1 MWPFKYCVTL
11 GAVCY
16 KKAKALWSLTWHLL
30 YGGKAGHT
38 GITLETAELGSSVA
52 FVLVWFFFS
61 LLQVSLLFS
70 LLSKQSG
77 GMPSHM
83 VQRTSVSEKWR
94 PEREREGGGG
104 GARGLTLI
112 QKTKGGEERTGEHA
126 ERWKGEE
133 GEWQDLSWGD
143 HPFCR
148 SAEVRLSRGIRE
160 IVTYRCTCFRA
171 RMHTNTLGMVT
182 ETYINNVAERNRMQ
196 FLPYIR
202 VYRRLARSEQPLS
215 FSALPSG
222 WMHTRFLELINH
234 HICLPNNFNR

>member
-133 GEWQDLSWGD
+133 GEWQDLSWGRP
-143 HPFCR
+143 PF
-148 SAEVRLSRGIRE
+148 LQISRGETIQRYPRDSDLQ
-160 IVTYRCTCFRA
+160 VHMFPCTYA
-171 RMHTNTLGMVT
+171 
-182 ETYINNVAERNRMQ
+182 YK
-196 FLPYIR
+196 
-202 VYRRLARSEQPLS
+202 
-215 FSALPSG
+215 
-222 WMHTRFLELINH
+222 HTRH
-234 HICLPNNFNR
+234 GNRNLHQ